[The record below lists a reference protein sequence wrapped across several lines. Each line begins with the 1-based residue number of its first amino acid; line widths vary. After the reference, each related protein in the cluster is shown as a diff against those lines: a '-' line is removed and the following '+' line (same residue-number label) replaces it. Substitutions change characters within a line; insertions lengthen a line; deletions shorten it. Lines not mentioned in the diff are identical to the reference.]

1 MKKITFSILFVMV
14 FTMAFA
20 VVPTSPAYACGTEC
34 GCPGVRTPGYW
45 KNHPE
50 AWPITVIDL
59 GLDGKLVFTQEEAL
73 YWMNQ
78 PVKKDK
84 SITMFKAV
92 IAARLNWEMDC
103 QDKDAQKW
111 YWEGVWW
118 LENFPVGTDVKASSE
133 AWQYSHGELIYWWLD
148 EFNNGRLTCLP
159 AD

>member
-1 MKKITFSILFVMV
+1 MKKITVAILFVLV

-20 VVPTSPAYACGTEC
+20 VLPTSACGTEC
-34 GCPGVRTPGYW
+34 GCPGVGTPGYW

-50 AWPITVIDL
+50 AWPITEIDL
-59 GLDGKLVFTQEEAL
+59 DLDENIDFTQEEAL

-78 PVKKDK
+78 PVKNDK

-103 QDKDAQKW
+103 HDKDAQYW

-118 LENFPVGTDVKASSE
+118 LNKFPVGSGVKANTE

-159 AD
+159 RD